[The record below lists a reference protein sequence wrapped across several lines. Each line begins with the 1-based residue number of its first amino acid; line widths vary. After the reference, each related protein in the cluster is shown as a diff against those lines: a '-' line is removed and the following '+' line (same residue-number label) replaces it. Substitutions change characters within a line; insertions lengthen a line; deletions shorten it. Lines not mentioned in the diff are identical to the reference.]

1 VIAFTGNRP
10 VLQVGRHQVTH
21 YDTAWLLEA
30 LQRAAADADLE
41 GFPCLEEIGQ
51 GVTHYLENKCPL
63 RLMTVDQLHQRVRK
77 MLEAVGCT
85 SIAESLRPFAPPVTI
100 SLVHAARQ
108 SGTGF
113 ELAFFET
120 IRGEV
125 TELRRKG
132 ASSIRFVDHREAVLI
147 VTGREDWN
155 QPCQHLLDEL
165 SGFLDALDCAPEP
178 TRQNRVP
185 A

>member
-41 GFPCLEEIGQ
+41 GFPCLDEIGQ
-51 GVTHYLENKCPL
+51 GVEHYLESTCPL

-77 MLEAVGCT
+77 MLEAVGCA

-100 SLVHAARQ
+100 SLVHTARQ
-108 SGTGF
+108 SGSGF

-125 TELRRKG
+125 TELRREG
-132 ASSIRFVDHREAVLI
+132 AASIRFVDHREAVLI
-147 VTGREDWN
+147 VVGREDWDHA
-155 QPCQHLLDEL
+155 CQRLLDEL
-165 SGFLDALDCAPEP
+165 SGFLHDLDCTPEHP
-178 TRQNRVP
+178 HEERMP

>member
-41 GFPCLEEIGQ
+41 GFPCLDEIGQ
-51 GVTHYLENKCPL
+51 GVAHYLENKCPL

-77 MLEAVGCT
+77 MLEEVGCA

-100 SLVHAARQ
+100 SLVHPARQ
-108 SGTGF
+108 SASGF

-120 IRGEV
+120 IRAEV

-132 ASSIRFVDHREAVLI
+132 ASSIRFIDHREAVLI
-147 VTGREDWN
+147 VVERDNWD
-155 QPCQHLLDEL
+155 QACQRLLDEL
-165 SGFLDALDCAPEP
+165 SGFLHALDCTPEQE
-178 TRQNRVP
+178 REQRVP
-185 A
+185 V